1 MLETIIIPNNTH
13 FLLSLPQQFIG
24 KKIKVLMYSVEE
36 IIEPITVEPSKKISQ
51 FRGILTKEE
60 GQKFHN
66 YLNESRNEWER
77 NI

>member
-1 MLETIIIPNNTH
+1 MLETIIFPSDTN

-36 IIEPITVEPSKKISQ
+36 IIEPTIVETPKRISQ
-51 FRGILTKEE
+51 FRGIFSKEE

-77 NI
+77 DI